1 MVELQNEDKLN
12 EIIDKKIGDEID
24 GSTISD
30 VFDGYKFKITGGFDK
45 DGFAMKNGILSQGK
59 KKVLL
64 TKGCSLFRFRKGYH
78 RTGIRIR
85 RLVRGCIVSHD
96 IKNLHLKIIKKGPK
110 EIEGLTTA
118 KDAQPKRLGPK
129 RATKILKEFG
139 LLQTYTEKKKNKEE
153 QKNLRFMITKF
164 APKRSVKTKNGKEY
178 VKRPKIQRLIT
189 PDRLR
194 RKRLLKRF
202 HEERKM
208 FEDIKHKIDGLMK
221 NILNLIDNS
230 VIRCHKYTDNK
241 QKYIEEMAQN
251 KLVEI
256 SEKNMDFRTQVLTN
270 LNNMNQQIKN
280 FEKQIQDLV
289 VLKSTVKSEID
300 DFLNDF
306 YQKCKKEEKNLKIY
320 LGNFNKIKTEITQM
334 YTEVKS
340 NKKETQTQ
348 IKQNKYFKR
357 KSTKIITTINRP
369 YKDRLDLN
377 TDNSKN
383 IIEEINEN
391 KFNSI

>member
-45 DGFAMKNGILSQGK
+45 DGFAMKNGILTQGK

-118 KDAQPKRLGPK
+118 IDAQPKRLGPK

-202 HEERKM
+202 HEERKA
-208 FEDIKHKIDGLMK
+208 K
-221 NILNLIDNS
+221 
-230 VIRCHKYTDNK
+230 
-241 QKYIEEMAQN
+241 A
-251 KLVEI
+251 
-256 SEKNMDFRTQVLTN
+256 
-270 LNNMNQQIKN
+270 
-280 FEKQIQDLV
+280 
-289 VLKSTVKSEID
+289 
-300 DFLNDF
+300 
-306 YQKCKKEEKNLKIY
+306 KKEEETYRAL
-320 LGNFNKIKTEITQM
+320 IKKTFS
-334 YTEVKS
+334 KS
-340 NKKETQTQ
+340 EKAKKEQS
-348 IKQNKYFKR
+348 
-357 KSTKIITTINRP
+357 KSK
-369 YKDRLDLN
+369 KE
-377 TDNSKN
+377 KK
-383 IIEEINEN
+383 EKKE
-391 KFNSI
+391 KK

>member
-194 RKRLLKRF
+194 RKRLLKKF
-202 HEERKM
+202 HLERREKAKKDK
-208 FEDIKHKIDGLMK
+208 E
-221 NILNLIDNS
+221 
-230 VIRCHKYTDNK
+230 RY
-241 QKYIEEMAQN
+241 QE
-251 KLVEI
+251 LV
-256 SEKNMDFRTQVLTN
+256 KKT
-270 LNNMNQQIKN
+270 
-280 FEKQIQDLV
+280 FEKE
-289 VLKSTVKSEID
+289 KKE
-300 DFLNDF
+300 
-306 YQKCKKEEKNLKIY
+306 KKEKKEEKKAKKDKI
-320 LGNFNKIKTEITQM
+320 NQHQKREEK
-334 YTEVKS
+334 
-340 NKKETQTQ
+340 KKERNPN
-348 IKQNKYFKR
+348 QNQDQKE
-357 KSTKIITTINRP
+357 
-369 YKDRLDLN
+369 KDQEQRV
-377 TDNSKN
+377 
-383 IIEEINEN
+383 
-391 KFNSI
+391 